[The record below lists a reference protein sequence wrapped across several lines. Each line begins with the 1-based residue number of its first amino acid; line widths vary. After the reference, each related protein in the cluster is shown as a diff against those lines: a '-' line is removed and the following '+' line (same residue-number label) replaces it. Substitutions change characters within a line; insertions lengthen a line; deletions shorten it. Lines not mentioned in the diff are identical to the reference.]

1 MAGDLQ
7 EALRHPAVEPQHIG
21 NLVGNGIWALQKFNL
36 PKRDGLAAASVQVL
50 SVDERALEVEW
61 LDDMRRFDTSEERT
75 PQDTDAFRMDVRLVV
90 PAPKEGAWVTQE
102 RFIAK

>member
-1 MAGDLQ
+1 MGCLQ
-7 EALRHPAVEPQHIG
+7 DS
-21 NLVGNGIWALQKFNL
+21 N
-36 PKRDGLAAASVQVL
+36 VQVL
-50 SVDERALEVEW
+50 SGGERALEVEW

-90 PAPKEGAWVTQE
+90 PASKEGAWVTQE